1 MGVKIK
7 KRGGKWYVFVNY
19 HGRRKAK
26 CVGSSR
32 DVAEKVRRQLEARL
46 ALGDLGVFTE
56 SDSREQTFDAYADQ
70 WLKDY
75 ARMECKTST
84 ADGYE
89 GVLRQCLR
97 PRFGKRRLDEVK
109 RDDIKAMIN
118 DLIAAD
124 LSRNTVR
131 NALCV
136 IRGMFNQ
143 AIEAGKIESNPAA
156 RLGRFTRTAKVATTK
171 GTALTAKE
179 AAQFLEAAKIV
190 CLDYYPLFLTA
201 LRTGLRRGEL
211 VALQWGDVQFGRDE
225 DDPNRFMVV
234 QHNYVR
240 REHTTTKSK
249 KSRRVDLSRDLRKSL
264 LELRDK
270 CLLQAFLKGKQD
282 ISEDL
287 VFPSPDGAILDPDNL
302 YHRYF
307 QPVLTKAGIRKIR
320 LHDLRHTFGSLLIQS
335 GASIVYVKEQMG
347 HSSIQVTVDIYGHLI
362 PGANVSFVDSL
373 DRAPEEPEKT
383 TQQQNATQAQPPE
396 NCGSGIPAEVTDLI
410 GGGGW
415 TRTNDLRIM
424 RPSL

>member
-1 MGVKIK
+1 MGVKIR
-7 KRGGKWYVFVNY
+7 KRGGKWFVFVNY
-19 HGRRKAK
+19 HGQRKAK

-32 DVAEKVRRQLEARL
+32 DVAESVRRQLEARL

-56 SDSREQTFDAYADQ
+56 AESQKLTFNAYADR

-75 ARMECKTST
+75 AHMECKTST

-89 GVLRQCLR
+89 GVLRQYLR
-97 PRFGKRRLDEVK
+97 PRFGTRQLDEVK
-109 RDDIKAMIN
+109 RDDIKNLIK

-124 LSRNTVR
+124 LSRNTIR

-136 IRGMFNQ
+136 IRGMFNH
-143 AIEAGKIESNPAA
+143 AIEAGALDSNPAA
-156 RLGRFTRTAKVATTK
+156 RLGRFTRTARVAETK
-171 GTALTAKE
+171 GSALTAKE
-179 AAQFLEAAKIV
+179 AQQFLEAAGIV
-190 CLDYYPLFLTA
+190 CLDYHPLFLTA

-211 VALQWGDVQFGRDE
+211 VALQWGDIQFGRDD
-225 DDPNRFMVV
+225 DDPNRFIVV

-249 KSRRVDLSRDLRKSL
+249 KSRRVDISRDLRKSL

-270 CLLQAFLKGKQD
+270 RLLEAFLKDKQD
-282 ISEDL
+282 ISDDL
-287 VFPSPDGAILDPDNL
+287 VFPSPEGSILDPDNL

-307 QPVLTKAGIRKIR
+307 RKVLAKAGLRKIR
-320 LHDLRHTFGSLLIQS
+320 LHDLRHTFGSLLIQN

-362 PGANVSFVDSL
+362 PGADVSFVDRL
-373 DRAPEEPEKT
+373 DQLAEEPRKT
-383 TQQQNATQAQPPE
+383 TVQQNATQAQPPE
-396 NCGSGIPAEVTDLI
+396 NGGGDIPAQATDLI